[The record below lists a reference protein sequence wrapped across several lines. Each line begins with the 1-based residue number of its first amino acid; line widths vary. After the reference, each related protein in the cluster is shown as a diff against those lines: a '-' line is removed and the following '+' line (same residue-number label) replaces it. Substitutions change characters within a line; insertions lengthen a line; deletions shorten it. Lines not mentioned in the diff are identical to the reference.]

1 MYLGDEDLDEDMRDR
16 LEELDGVVTRD
27 LRLMIEDDGW
37 HLAGTLFRIN
47 TQLDL
52 N

>member
-1 MYLGDEDLDEDMRDR
+1 MRDH

-37 HLAGTLFRIN
+37 HLAGMFSGTISRRRVG
-47 TQLDL
+47 
-52 N
+52 

>member
-1 MYLGDEDLDEDMRDR
+1 MRDH

-37 HLAGTLFRIN
+37 HLAGKSSGIN
-47 TQLDL
+47 SHKDF
-52 N
+52 